1 IITESEHALAIRAEA
16 PASPGHALVVSR
28 RHIEG
33 YFEAS
38 AEEKADIWRVVDQVK
53 AYLDRE
59 HGADD
64 YRIEFDSVA
73 RPEQGFR
80 HLHIRVLPRCV
91 GADPRAGGAASA
103 ASLTTGPDKPLAR
116 QLFRDL
122 ESAWRVDIAVA
133 FVFSAA
139 LQSGVLSRL

>member
-1 IITESEHALAIRAEA
+1 
-16 PASPGHALVVSR
+16 
-28 RHIEG
+28 
-33 YFEAS
+33 
-38 AEEKADIWRVVDQVK
+38 

-73 RPEQGFR
+73 RSEQGFR
-80 HLHIRVLPRCV
+80 HLHIHVVPRFV
-91 GADPRAGGAASA
+91 GADARAGGSASA
-103 ASLTTGPDKPLAR
+103 AGLTTGPDKPVAR

-122 ESAWRVDIAVA
+122 ESALRVDIAVA

-139 LQSGVLSRL
+139 LQAGVLSRLRDVLVREGSRVRLLTGDYQGVTEPAALRSLVSLREQADAALELR